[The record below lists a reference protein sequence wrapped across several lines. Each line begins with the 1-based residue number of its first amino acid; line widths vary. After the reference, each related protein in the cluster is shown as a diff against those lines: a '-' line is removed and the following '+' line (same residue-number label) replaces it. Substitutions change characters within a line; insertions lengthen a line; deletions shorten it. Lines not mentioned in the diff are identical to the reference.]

1 MFQLNLNTKDL
12 QKKSLL
18 QQSTILIDTDI
29 LSDEDETNHSQD
41 KKDQNTTTLKEQ
53 TFALQYP
60 TKSDYCNQQVPF
72 LTHHSLSIKN
82 TLIISSSQKIP
93 Q

>member
-60 TKSDYCNQQVPF
+60 TKPDYCNQQVPF

-82 TLIISSSQKIP
+82 TLIISSSQK
-93 Q
+93 